1 MTDIVLLEE
10 KIQQSGKKK
19 GYLAAKL
26 GMTLATFRSYCT
38 NKYEFRAS
46 HIDILCEELYIYTL
60 EERHA
65 VFFANRDAYKASK
78 I

>member
-1 MTDIVLLEE
+1 MTNIELLEE
-10 KIQQSGKKK
+10 KIRQSGKKK

-38 NKYEFRAS
+38 NKYEFRTS
-46 HIDILCEELYIYTL
+46 HINILCEELNITTL

-65 VFFANRDAYKASK
+65 IFFANRDA
-78 I
+78 